1 LVVLPMNGAYRER
14 EVGHIVRDARPA
26 AAVVDDADR
35 GRWVEAAS
43 EDRIT
48 VVAPDVALP
57 DAPPPA
63 LDASTPDDGAML
75 CYTAGTTGPP
85 KGALLT
91 HGNVLASP
99 AALRL
104 AWRWDPDDRLVLALP
119 LFHVHGLGVGLH
131 GTLLAG
137 ASAVLQPRFSPDT
150 VLDGAREHQAT
161 LFFRVPPMYPPL
173 PPPPPPQA
181 LP

>member
-1 LVVLPMNGAYRER
+1 VR
-14 EVGHIVRDARPA
+14 HIVRDARPA

-57 DAPPPA
+57 DVPPPE
-63 LDASTPDDGAML
+63 LDASMPDDGAML
-75 CYTAGTTGPP
+75 CYTSGTTGAP
-85 KGALLT
+85 KAALLT
-91 HGNVLASP
+91 PGNVLASR

-104 AWRWDPDDRLVLALP
+104 AWRWDTDDRLVLALP

-137 ASAVLQPRFSPDT
+137 ASAVLQPRFNPDT
-150 VLDGAREHQAT
+150 VLDGAREHHAT
-161 LFFRVPPMYPPL
+161 LFFGVPAMYERL
-173 PPPPPPQA
+173 
-181 LP
+181 